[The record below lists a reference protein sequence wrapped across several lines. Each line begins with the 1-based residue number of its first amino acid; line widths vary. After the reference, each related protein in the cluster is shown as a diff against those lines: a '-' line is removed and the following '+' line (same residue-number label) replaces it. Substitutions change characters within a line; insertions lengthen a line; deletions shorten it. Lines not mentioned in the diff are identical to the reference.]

1 MATTL
6 ETILDTNGS
15 QVYIIRNWLT
25 ADFCTELLARMSAE
39 FPWIQSMTFGQP
51 IPRLMAFLGD
61 QNIASYQYN
70 NKVFGVASWDV
81 PDEHLYSVI
90 RKLRDCI
97 RTDPTL
103 ESLGLQLNYNS
114 CLMNFYRD
122 GHDSIQMHSDKEA
135 LGPKNAVA
143 AISLGATRTF
153 ILKNQVKGPNGRYPT
168 IKTPINSG
176 DLMIMAG
183 ECQKHWVHGINKE
196 PGVTEARISLTF
208 REIRN

>member
-1 MATTL
+1 MAAVL
-6 ETILDTNGS
+6 ETIVDTDGS
-15 QVYIIRNWLT
+15 QVYIIRNWLQP
-25 ADFCTELLARMSAE
+25 DLCTELLRRMSAE
-39 FPWIQSMTFGQP
+39 FPWIQGMTFGQP

-61 QNIASYQYN
+61 QSINTYQYN
-70 NKVFGVASWDV
+70 NKVFKLESWNV
-81 PDEHLYSVI
+81 PDEHMYSVV

-103 ESLGLQLNYNS
+103 ASLGLQLDYNS

-143 AISLGATRTF
+143 AISFGATRTF

-168 IKTPINSG
+168 IKTPINNG

-196 PGVTEARISLTF
+196 PGVTEPRISLTF
-208 REIRN
+208 RQIRN